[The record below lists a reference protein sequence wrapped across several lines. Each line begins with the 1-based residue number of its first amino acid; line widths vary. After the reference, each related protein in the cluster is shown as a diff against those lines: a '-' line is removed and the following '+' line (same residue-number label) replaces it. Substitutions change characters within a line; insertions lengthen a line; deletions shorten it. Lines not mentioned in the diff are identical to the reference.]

1 MRYLSQFLIILGFTL
16 AGEVLHRL
24 VPLPVPASVYG
35 LILLFLALCL
45 GLVKLEQVKQAGAFL
60 ISVMPVL
67 FVSPMV
73 GIAERWGV
81 PYLDYGSPQ
90 VPLMNRYTGRNVCA
104 KAQEIRERNFCVAS
118 DGTTPDNG
126 HPNTAAHEFES
137 TFIEAWLRT
146 L

>member
-1 MRYLSQFLIILGFTL
+1 MKRVLVVEDDIDLSFITMQNLIKEGYL
-16 AGEVLHRL
+16 VD
-24 VPLPVPASVYG
+24 
-35 LILLFLALCL
+35 
-45 GLVKLEQVKQAGAFL
+45 QA
-60 ISVMPVL
+60 
-67 FVSPMV
+67 
-73 GIAERWGV
+73 
-81 PYLDYGSPQ
+81 
-90 VPLMNRYTGRNVCA
+90 YTCA